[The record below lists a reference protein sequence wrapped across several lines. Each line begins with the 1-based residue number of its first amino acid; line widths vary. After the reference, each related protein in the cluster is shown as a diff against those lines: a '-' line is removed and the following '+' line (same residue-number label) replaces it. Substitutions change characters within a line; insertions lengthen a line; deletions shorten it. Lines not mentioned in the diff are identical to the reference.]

1 MSAGDRNGLA
11 GLSAAM
17 TAGNTQTG
25 INTGFGV
32 GAADWLANEMVKDV
46 TYSVITDVRVSVR
59 VKGKVTQKTSAN
71 LSQGK
76 ETNTKQVYEQTT
88 NWLRH
93 TTRIAS
99 VADKVNL
106 KFKEAKP
113 VLVQQV
119 SDQIAGIFE

>member
-1 MSAGDRNGLA
+1 MGSGYNGTMLGGLA
-11 GLSAAM
+11 GLSAMMA
-17 TAGNTQTG
+17 TGNVQTG
-25 INTGFGV
+25 ISTGFGV

-59 VKGKVTQKTSAN
+59 VKGKVTQQTSAN

-76 ETNTKQVYEQTT
+76 ETTT
-88 NWLRH
+88 D
-93 TTRIAS
+93 

-113 VLVQQV
+113 VLVKQV
-119 SDQIAGIFE
+119 ADQIAGIFD